1 MKIRL
6 NVSPSRGAHWIR
18 EGVKLFQYPLALIAI
33 VIVASLL
40 PGDNQHISTLGA
52 FIGLIMLAMIDAV
65 VSVPALVIAKKLD
78 RPAVPPVSVRDT
90 W

>member
-6 NVSPSRGAHWIR
+6 NITPARGARWIR

-40 PGDNQHISTLGA
+40 PGDNQDISTLGA
-52 FIGLIMLAMIDAV
+52 VIGLIMLAFLDAAICL
-65 VSVPALVIAKKLD
+65 PLLYLAKRLD
-78 RPAVPPVSVRDT
+78 RPALAPVAPRDS